1 MFVGAIAD
9 VVDNGGGV
17 PGRSND
23 GVCLAF
29 LSLVVAKR
37 FYSNTVLIECNV
49 MFGFCISQ
57 L

>member
-1 MFVGAIAD
+1 MFVGANVG
-9 VVDNGGGV
+9 VVDDGGGV
-17 PGRSND
+17 PGKSND

-29 LSLVVAKR
+29 LLLVVAKR

-49 MFGFCISQ
+49 MFGCCISQ